1 MAVFLVGFYA
11 ITLTRKDVPM
21 ENSSLPENGK
31 KKRWTVEEKAQIVR
45 RYLKDHVGLA
55 DLAEE
60 TGRTPGLILG
70 WAKQALEGIEQTFSR
85 EMHPQRK
92 VLHRE
97 IQEKEDRI
105 RRLESVV
112 SELSTENL
120 ELKKST
126 GDLSP
131 EPTLRRRRRKR
142 S

>member
-1 MAVFLVGFYA
+1 
-11 ITLTRKDVPM
+11 M
-21 ENSSLPENGK
+21 ENPSLPENGK
-31 KKRWTVEEKAQIVR
+31 KKRWTVEEKVQVVR

-60 TGRTPGLILG
+60 TGSTPGLILQ
-70 WAKQALEGIEQTFSR
+70 WAKQALEGLDQTFSK
-85 EMHPQRK
+85 EMHQQRK

-97 IQEKEDRI
+97 IQEKDDRI
-105 RRLESVV
+105 RKLESVV

-120 ELKKST
+120 LLKKST

-131 EPTLRRRRRKR
+131 GSTLRRKRRKR